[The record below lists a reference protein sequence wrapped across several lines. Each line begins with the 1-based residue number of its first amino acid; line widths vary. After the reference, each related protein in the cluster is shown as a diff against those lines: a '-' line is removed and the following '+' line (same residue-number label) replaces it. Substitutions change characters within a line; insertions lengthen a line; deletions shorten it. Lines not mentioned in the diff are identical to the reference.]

1 MQSVQKCGIM
11 VRGDDGRMKYAFTE
25 EEIVEIQETRRK
37 NRDKNVDRRLKA
49 LELKAAGRTGQ
60 EIAEITG
67 YHSGYVT
74 KLAAKYRK
82 GGIEAIAGNHYGG
95 NRRNM
100 TYEEEAE
107 LLEQFI
113 HAADGGHIT
122 DVSAIKTAY
131 DEKIGHKTGHGQI
144 YYVLH
149 RHGWSKKMPRSKH
162 PKSAAPEAIDASKKL
177 TPESMN

>member
-1 MQSVQKCGIM
+1 M
-11 VRGDDGRMKYAFTE
+11 
-25 EEIVEIQETRRK
+25 
-37 NRDKNVDRRLKA
+37 
-49 LELKAAGRTGQ
+49 ELKAAGRTGQ

-67 YHSGYVT
+67 YHSGYIT

-82 GGIEAIAGNHYGG
+82 GGIEAITGNHYGG

-162 PKSAAPEAIDASKKL
+162 PKSAVPEAIDASKKL

>member
-1 MQSVQKCGIM
+1 
-11 VRGDDGRMKYAFTE
+11 MKYVFSE
-25 EEIVEIQETRRK
+25 EEIAGIQEARRK

-49 LELKAAGRTGQ
+49 LELKAAGRTGR
-60 EIAEITG
+60 EIAKMTDYHPG
-67 YHSGYVT
+67 YIS

-82 GGIEAIAGNHYGG
+82 GGIEAITGNHYGG

-107 LLEQFI
+107 LLEQFS

-122 DVSAIKTAY
+122 DVSAIKAAY
-131 DEKIGHKTGHGQI
+131 DEKIGHETGHGQI

-149 RHGWSKKMPRSKH
+149 RHGWSKKLPRRKH
-162 PKSAAPEAIDASKKL
+162 PKSAAPEAIDASK
-177 TPESMN
+177 ESVK

>member
-1 MQSVQKCGIM
+1 
-11 VRGDDGRMKYAFTE
+11 MKNTFTE
-25 EEIVEIQETRRK
+25 EEIAEIQEARRK

-49 LELKAAGRTGQ
+49 LELKAEGRTGQ
-60 EIAEITG
+60 EIAEMTG
-67 YHSGYVT
+67 YNPGYIS

-82 GGIEAIAGNHYGG
+82 GSIEAITGNHYGG

-113 HAADGGHIT
+113 NEEEGGHIT
-122 DVSAIKTAY
+122 DVSAIKAAY
-131 DEKIGHKTGHGQI
+131 DEKIGHETGHGQI

-149 RHGWSKKMPRSKH
+149 RHGWSKKLPRSKH
-162 PKSAAPEAIDASKKL
+162 PKSATPEAIEASKKL
-177 TPESMN
+177 TPESRN